1 MTFKALW
8 ERLCRFRTDRK
19 GAVALIFALAAVPT
33 IAVVGAAIDYGR
45 ALNTKTKIQLALDAS
60 ALFAASSQFKTDA
73 ERIKAA
79 NDAFSANMDGSG
91 YSANTTLNV
100 KIVDKAVVTSATV
113 NVPTTFAALL
123 GVDGIDVNGLS
134 EVPLPGGGKAEV
146 VLVLDYSDSMLTND
160 KYITMRHAAEELI
173 RIVPSDFTN
182 DEVKIG
188 LAPFAA
194 MVYAKLN
201 KKFVV
206 PSAHNRDY
214 DGNTSNNSWLG
225 CTQDRRYPHNLEASK
240 PKNNDDRTK
249 WGEGK
254 PGDWYDLSIYPG
266 ACDIYEANN
275 LQVLP
280 LTNNFNKVKNR
291 LADMAPALQTHI
303 ALGLEFGWHVISPA
317 APYKQG
323 VSYRTKDVVKVIVLL
338 TDGVQT
344 SRAWGP
350 SDAHSAGQG
359 EDNLE
364 DMCSDIKDEGVLLFT
379 VAFDLNSADTNA
391 RLSSC
396 ASNDKYFHVA
406 QQGGLGLNNA
416 FTKIA
421 NEIQYSMLRLSK

>member
-1 MTFKALW
+1 MRVASLWFKLLSFRSDKSGTIAL
-8 ERLCRFRTDRK
+8 
-19 GAVALIFALAAVPT
+19 VFALAAVPA
-33 IAVVGAAIDYGR
+33 IAMVGAAIDYGR
-45 ALNTKTKIQLALDAS
+45 ALNAKTKVQLALDAS
-60 ALFAASSQFKTDA
+60 ALFAASSQFKTNA
-73 ERIKAA
+73 EREQAA
-79 NDAFSANMDGSG
+79 RDAFDANMADSG
-91 YSANTTLNV
+91 YAGQTSIDVSIKNGRIVASADLDVSTTLGG
-100 KIVDKAVVTSATV
+100 
-113 NVPTTFAALL
+113 LL
-123 GVDGIDVNGLS
+123 GQHSIGVSGLS

-160 KYITMRHAAEELI
+160 KYVTMRLAAEELI
-173 RIVPSDFTN
+173 RIVSSDFTN
-182 DEVKIG
+182 KDVKIA

-214 DGNTSNNSWLG
+214 DGDEDNKSWLG
-225 CTQDRRYPHNLEASK
+225 CTQDRRYPHNLTSTK

-254 PGDWYDLSIYPG
+254 PGDWYDLNVRPG
-266 ACDIYEANN
+266 SCNIYEANK

-280 LTNNFNKVKNR
+280 LTSNFDKVKSR
-291 LADMAPALQTHI
+291 LADMEPAYQTHI
-303 ALGLEFGWHVISPA
+303 ALGLEFGWHLISPG

-323 VSYRTKDVVKVIVLL
+323 VPYDTKDVVKVIVLL

-350 SDAHSAGQG
+350 SDHHSAGQG

-364 DMCSDIKDEGVLLFT
+364 TMCTDIKNEGVLLFT
-379 VAFDLNSADTNA
+379 VAFDLDVPATNA
-391 RLSSC
+391 RLNGC
-396 ASNDKYFHVA
+396 ASNDKFFHVA
-406 QQGGLGLNNA
+406 QDGGIGLNNA

-421 NEIQYSMLRLSK
+421 NEIQLSMLRLTK